1 MFLMLRRPPRSTRT
15 DTLVPYTTR
24 FRSLCALLRVDGG
37 YSILPAWAA
46 GRVEDRDLV
55 FRELIAPALTR
66 QVYLVTRKLRSLS
79 PSSELLLDAM
89 RATLHDT
96 PIPPS
101 VRILD
106 I

>member
-1 MFLMLRRPPRSTRT
+1 MILRPPISTRT
-15 DTLVPYTTR
+15 DTLFPYTTL
-24 FRSLCALLRVDGG
+24 FRSSSLCALLRVDGG
-37 YSILPAWAA
+37 YSILPALAA

-66 QVYLVTRKLRSLS
+66 KVYLVTRKLRSLS
-79 PSSELLLDAM
+79 PSSELLPDAM